1 MSTNLKAI
9 GLIRLS
15 TQEQAELGKA
25 GIDRQKTDI
34 AAAAQM
40 HGVEIIRMVQV
51 IESGAKVRGQRDFEQ
66 IFRDLQNSGV
76 DGVICS
82 NLDRLVRPD
91 CFADYGVLD
100 HFKLNRKRIF
110 TPGGIIDPATQTGF
124 MESTMRAMFAGYE
137 RQMISSRTK
146 AGKEEL
152 RKQGRHPQ
160 GEQMLPRGVNYDR
173 TTYTWSYDGV
183 DSERVRRAYRM
194 LFEGSSYRAIAAT
207 IGGGW
212 SIKGIRDTMKN
223 TLWYGVRTFPP
234 TGERKMPLERRV
246 IAEAEALIDFDSWRK
261 AQSILA
267 GRKKVWGARLRQ
279 PRFLAAG
286 MLGCSCTQPYYT
298 KANGRN
304 DRSRQQEHYY
314 CASRYPGHGP
324 KCGSRSLQRKA
335 VDAAVTEIVKDTFRD
350 PALLLR
356 MMELSASGR
365 IETKTDTGK
374 LQAELAK
381 LATKRDRLIDLYT
394 DGDITKVE
402 YQKRLDGIEADKRT
416 FEALLP
422 TQAPALDSARLVK
435 AIVKYFTGFEH
446 RPFGEQRQ
454 ILRAA
459 FRPFTVEN
467 GAIPAATLNGG
478 FLGSMDDGAKVF
490 PHSRWR
496 HWRRC
501 QRLGRGWR

>member
-1 MSTNLKAI
+1 MKGI

-15 TQEQAELGKA
+15 TAEQAVEGRA

-137 RQMISSRTK
+137 RQMISSRTRS
-146 AGKEEL
+146 GKEEL

-160 GEQMLPRGVNYDR
+160 GAQDLPRGVNYDR
-173 TTYTWSYDGV
+173 TSYQWSYDGV

-194 LFEGSSYRAIAAT
+194 LFEGSSYRAIVAT

-223 TLWYGVRTFPP
+223 SIWFGVRTFPP

-246 IAEAEALIDFDSWRK
+246 IAEEKALIDFDSWRK
-261 AQSILA
+261 AQDIIA

-279 PRFLAAG
+279 PRFLASG
-286 MLGCSCTQPYYT
+286 LLLCSCGKIYYT
-298 KANGRN
+298 KASGRS
-304 DRSRQQEHYY
+304 DRTRQQEHYI
-314 CASRYPGHGP
+314 CRSKYPGYGP
-324 KCGSRSLQRKA
+324 KCAGRSLQRKA
-335 VDAAVTEIVKDTFRD
+335 VDAAVTEIVKDAFRD

-356 MMELSASGR
+356 MVELSGQRVEAAA
-365 IETKTDTGK
+365 DTGK
-374 LQAELAK
+374 LQAQLAR
-381 LATKRDRLIDLYT
+381 LEAKRQRFIDAYGE
-394 DGDITKVE
+394 GDITKAE
-402 YQKRLDGIEADKRT
+402 FQKRLDGIEADKRN
-416 FEALLP
+416 FEAMLP
-422 TQAPALDSARLVK
+422 AQAPALDAGRLVK
-435 AIVKYFTGFEH
+435 AVVKYFTGFEH

-454 ILRAA
+454 ILRTA
-459 FRPFTVEN
+459 FKEFTVEN
-467 GAIPAATLNGG
+467 GAITVATCNGD
-478 FLGSMDDGAKVF
+478 FLGSMDGAKVS
-490 PHSRWR
+490 PCSRQLTWLR
-496 HWRRC
+496 CPGRR
-501 QRLGRGWR
+501 